1 MASVAY
7 NYLITSYMNGT
18 SLSSSNK
25 VHKRSELRS
34 IYNTIIKI
42 NKNSPLYKVDLTKEN
57 QTFAIGIKDLSLQIS
72 DTAKSLY
79 NESPDS
85 VFNSTKAYTE
95 DESSA
100 SVHLVT
106 DDKSRF
112 PESFDL
118 KVNSLATN
126 QVNKSLSV
134 FSNATSPT
142 PGNYAFTVTL
152 DETSYSFQ
160 YNIKENTTN
169 EDTLTKLSDFI
180 NKSGIGLTCSTIKNE
195 NNTIQMILE
204 SDETGTTGEPI
215 FTLDDTKS
223 PGNANGLIEFYG
235 LNANIK
241 NSQNAQFEIN
251 GEPKEALSNQILLNK
266 ALEIDFINP
275 SQTPAKIGYLPDS
288 EAILSTI
295 DSFRSQ
301 YNKIVDLANAY
312 DSVQGMSQKLLFKLQ
327 KTAAPYLN
335 ELESCG
341 ITFDKSGKIEMD
353 EFLSTQSIESKEIND
368 LFSSNG
374 YLNRV
379 DKQVSSI
386 IINPM
391 EYVDKT
397 LVTYPNFTK
406 ASTSNS
412 YVSSIYSGMLFNY
425 YC

>member
-1 MASVAY
+1 MAPTVY
-7 NYLITSYMNGT
+7 NYLLTNYMSGT
-18 SLSSSNK
+18 NLSSSSK

-42 NKNSPLYKVDLTKEN
+42 NKNSPLYKVNLTKEN
-57 QTFAIGIKDLSLQIS
+57 QTFAIGIKDVSLQIS

-79 NESPDS
+79 TETPTS

-100 SVHLVT
+100 FVQLVT
-106 DDKSRF
+106 EDASRYPDPF
-112 PESFDL
+112 EL

-126 QVNKSLSV
+126 QANKS
-134 FSNATSPT
+134 SNVSANTMSPA

-152 DETSYSFQ
+152 DETTYSFQ

-169 EDTLTKLSDFI
+169 EETLTKLSDFI
-180 NKSGIGLTCSTIKNE
+180 NKSDIGLTCSVLKTKN
-195 NNTIQMILE
+195 NMVQMKLE
-204 SDETGTTGEPI
+204 SNETGSTGEPI
-215 FTLDDTKS
+215 FTLNDTKS
-223 PGNANGLIEFYG
+223 PGNATGLIEYYG
-235 LNANIK
+235 LNENIL
-241 NSQNAQFEIN
+241 NPQNAQFEIN

-266 ALEIDFINP
+266 ALEIDFISP
-275 SQTPAKIGYLPDS
+275 SQAPARIGYLPDS
-288 EAILSTI
+288 EAIFSTI
-295 DSFRSQ
+295 ETFQSQ
-301 YNKIVDLANAY
+301 YNKMVDLANAY

-327 KTAAPYLN
+327 KTAAPYRN

-341 ITFDKSGKIEMD
+341 ITFDECGKMQID
-353 EFLSTQSIESKEIND
+353 EFLSMQSIESKEINH
-368 LFSSNG
+368 LFSTNG
-374 YLNRV
+374 YLNKV

-391 EYVDKT
+391 DFVDKT

-406 ASTSNS
+406 PRASNS
-412 YVSSIYSGMLFNY
+412 YVSSIYSGMIFNY